1 MTAIIEAL
9 AREKKQSVPMVTLD
23 QHVGEM
29 SAEETEETLTDPKTR
44 VIKQVTVDDI
54 KATDVLFDHLMGTA
68 PAPRKKF
75 IQEHSKEATYG
86 V

>member
-9 AREKKQSVPMVTLD
+9 AREKKQSVPMVTFD

-44 VIKQVTVDDI
+44 VIKQVTVVDI

-68 PAPRKKF
+68 AGPLKKF

>member
-1 MTAIIEAL
+1 
-9 AREKKQSVPMVTLD
+9 MVTLD
-23 QHVGEM
+23 KHVGEM
-29 SAEETEETLTDPKTR
+29 SVEETEETLTNPETR

-54 KATDVLFDHLMGTA
+54 KATDTLFETLMGTA
-68 PAPRKKF
+68 AAPRKKF

>member
-1 MTAIIEAL
+1 
-9 AREKKQSVPMVTLD
+9 MVTLD
-23 QHVGEM
+23 KHVGEM
-29 SAEETEETLTDPKTR
+29 SAEETEESLVPPDTR
-44 VIKQVTVDDI
+44 TIKQVTVDDI

-68 PAPRKKF
+68 AVPRKKF

>member
-1 MTAIIEAL
+1 
-9 AREKKQSVPMVTLD
+9 MVTLD
-23 QHVGEM
+23 KHVGEM

-68 PAPRKKF
+68 AAPRKKF

-86 V
+86 I